1 VRSAGFGSEVHND
14 RGESSRRNTLL
25 DRVCTL
31 PCGCTLWPVLEDTAD
46 GRGERA
52 QWVRHYKDHRS
63 STTCELSKAT
73 ECELVVLL
81 TIIRA

>member
-1 VRSAGFGSEVHND
+1 
-14 RGESSRRNTLL
+14 
-25 DRVCTL
+25 
-31 PCGCTLWPVLEDTAD
+31 LEDTAD